1 MKFKCKFNLPITIL
15 IAVLSVASLVG
26 VITNVIMIFNNLY
39 YPLKIVLHAILAL
52 CCIVIVVIGVMT
64 ILVYY
69 YKIDNGLLIRR
80 AGIFRETIDLSK
92 VLYVCKYTDLN
103 NIILYDEK
111 SFALISINEYD
122 FDKFVSAVRE
132 VNSNIQYEIKTVE

>member
-69 YKIDNGLLIRR
+69 YKIDNGLLIKR

-122 FDKFVSAVRE
+122 FDRFISAVRE